1 MNNLILHWQRIMRIS
16 ILTYSILL
24 LLSQLLLA
32 ESSKGQALSKPV
44 SISIERQS
52 LEETI
57 QLLGRIA
64 DVDFAYDAQVLGT
77 TAISVGPANFRS
89 EPLERVLANLLAGA
103 PIQYKEEVRGTVTL
117 YKRQQLGKIM
127 GKVTNGQGEPLAGA
141 SIRIMELNRG
151 VSTDRDGAFAISIQ
165 PGTYTLEANYVSY
178 ERQSKPG
185 IQVKPNGTVTVDFV
199 LQESLDA
206 LDEVV
211 ITALGLTREEK
222 SLGYAVTKLDTED
235 LNSTKSSNWLNSM
248 QGKVP
253 GLILDRANTGPS
265 PSMRLTLRGDQSLNY
280 NSNEALLVV
289 DGIPIS
295 SGTTATSSGTNY
307 ANADAPV
314 DFGNAASELNPED
327 IASVTVLKGP
337 SATALYG
344 SRAANGAVIITTKS
358 GRSTKGIGVTV
369 NSSATFERAGF
380 WPDFQTQYGAGNT
393 DLEYS
398 MWDVPADLAA
408 DGVAVNR
415 HYSRYAFGQKFDPNE
430 QRYLYVSRDWE
441 TGRFTKQP
449 WVYAE
454 NWYTGIFQTGALFD
468 NTVAVDGNNGKGT
481 SVRLSF
487 TDSKNNWILPNTGYK
502 RQNLSLSLSQ
512 EINKNIILNG
522 RVNYYMRDSD
532 NIPMSGY
539 DEASVMYSLVW
550 GQNVN
555 DIEKTWKTE
564 YEQGRFNRDVYEAGG
579 QGGLGLVYPS
589 ANTYNPYRSLYE
601 ELNSL
606 DRDRVFGNVGLTF
619 NLLEGLSLAVRS
631 GMDLNLEFRTQQK
644 PKLASDNLEGFY
656 REQNITDYEMNN
668 DFLLRYE
675 RNFLGNQ
682 LTASMA
688 FGGNN
693 MIQRYNRKNVT
704 LERLD
709 VDGFYSLSNIA
720 SGFPP
725 IPTAF
730 RSEKVI
736 NSLYGLAQFG
746 WNDMLFLDITGRND
760 WSSTLARQNNSY
772 FYPSVSM
779 SLLLDRALRLDART
793 AWIDLLKL
801 RASWANVG
809 NDTSPYALDRYYSRT
824 DYSGS
829 YVLPTTIPDPLIRPE
844 NVESWE
850 AGVEGRF
857 FKNRISADVT
867 VYKTSTTNQIV
878 SATTDLMSGA
888 SGMRI
893 NVGEIEN
900 KGLEISADFVPIRR
914 PNGFNWSMGVNWYKN
929 WNKLVSLTDD
939 WDPSQPLQTSVGTT
953 IGSRTYIYSFVGEEM
968 HVIYG
973 KDYQKA
979 PEGAFYVNENGDRVD
994 VSGQDI
1000 VNVQTGFPVLDDAPE
1015 TRIGNVNP
1023 EWRAGMT
1030 QRFSYKNFSLGLTFT
1045 GQWGGN
1051 MFSVTNFALSYQGK
1065 LTNSLAGREGG
1076 LIHSGVNIV
1085 EDESGNIAYV
1095 PNETEVSN
1103 YRDYYNKYV
1112 WVRDN
1117 TANNT
1122 FDTSFL
1128 KLREARFDYGF
1139 PQAFCR
1145 RLGFLQSGSIGVF
1158 ATNLFMLTN
1167 FPQFDPETGLIS
1179 GTSIYKGIETMAFP
1193 MTRSFG
1199 LNLRLAF

>member
-1 MNNLILHWQRIMRIS
+1 MSRLLFLLMTTCCTATGIISASEAMSQNLRKIRVTVEHHNGTDLDGIFQQLEHESGLRF
-16 ILTYSILL
+16 YYDKNVGE
-24 LLSQLLLA
+24 LS
-32 ESSKGQALSKPV
+32 
-44 SISIERQS
+44 
-52 LEETI
+52 
-57 QLLGRIA
+57 
-64 DVDFAYDAQVLGT
+64 
-77 TAISVGPANFRS
+77 S
-89 EPLERVLANLLAGA
+89 EG
-103 PIQYKEEVRGTVTL
+103 
-117 YKRQQLGKIM
+117 LGKIEAATLYDVLERISHHFGLKITQDDNLIAVAALSRQQPGRIS
-127 GKVTNGQGEPLAGA
+127 GKVTGTRNSPLAGA
-141 SIRIMELNRG
+141 SVRVVETGRSY
-151 VSTDRDGAFAISIQ
+151 STDTEGNFAIRLE
-165 PGTYTLEANYVSY
+165 PGNYTLEVSY
-178 ERQSKPG
+178 ISYESQQRAG
-185 IQVKPNGTVTVDFV
+185 IEVTAGKDVSIQFALKEGEDV
-199 LQESLDA
+199 LN
-206 LDEVV
+206 EVV
-211 ITALGLTREEK
+211 VTALGLTREEK
-222 SLGYAVTKLDTED
+222 SLGYAVTKLDNDD
-235 LNSTKSSNWLNSM
+235 LTNTKSSNWLNSM
-248 QGKVP
+248 QGKVA

-295 SGTTATSSGTNY
+295 SGTTATASGTNY

-327 IASVTVLKGP
+327 IASVTILKGP

-358 GRSTKGIGVTV
+358 GRSTKGIGVTL

-380 WPDFQTQYGAGNT
+380 WPEFQTQYGAGNS
-393 DLEYS
+393 DLVYS
-398 MWDVPADLAA
+398 MWDVPAELAE
-408 DGVAVNR
+408 DGVAVDR
-415 HYSRYAFGQKFDPNE
+415 AYSRYAFGQKFAPGE
-430 QRYLYVSRDWE
+430 ERYLYTSRDWE
-441 TGRFTKQP
+441 TGKFTKQP
-449 WVYAE
+449 WAYAN
-454 NWYTGIFQTGALFD
+454 NWYTGLFQTGVLFD

-487 TDSKNNWILPNTGYK
+487 TDTKNDWIVPNTGYK
-502 RQNLSLSLSQ
+502 RQNISLSLSQ
-512 EINKNIILNG
+512 EINKYITLNG
-522 RVNYYMRDSD
+522 RVNYYMRNSD

-539 DEASVMYSLVW
+539 DEASVMYALVW

-564 YEQGRFNRDVYEAGG
+564 YDEGRFNRDVYEAGG
-579 QGGLGLVYPS
+579 ANGLGLVYPS

-606 DRDRVFGNVGLTF
+606 DRDRVFGNIGLTF

-631 GMDLNLEFRTQQK
+631 GMDLNAEFRTQQK
-644 PKLASDNLEGFY
+644 PKMASDNLEGFY

-668 DFLLRYE
+668 DFLLRYN
-675 RNFLGNQ
+675 RNFLGDRF
-682 LTASMA
+682 TASVA

-709 VDGFYSLSNIA
+709 VDGFYSLSNVA
-720 SGFPP
+720 SGFPAV
-725 IPTAF
+725 PTAY

-760 WSSTLARQNNSY
+760 WSSTLAKQNNSY

-779 SLLLDRALRLDART
+779 SLLLDRALRLDAKA
-793 AWIDLLKL
+793 AWVDFWKL

-809 NDTSPYALDRYYSRT
+809 NDTSPYALDQYYSRT
-824 DYSGS
+824 DYSGG
-829 YVLPTTIPDPLIRPE
+829 YVLPTTIPDPLIQPE

-850 AGVEGRF
+850 LGMEGKF

-867 VYKTSTTNQIV
+867 VYRTSTTNQIV

-900 KGLEISADFVPIRR
+900 KGLEVSAEFVPIRR
-914 PNGFNWSMGVNWYKN
+914 PNGFNWSMGFNWYKN

-939 WDPSQPLQTSVGTT
+939 WDSSQPLQTSVGTT

-979 PEGAFYVNENGDRVD
+979 PEGSFYIDENGERID

-1000 VNVQTGFPVLDDAPE
+1000 VDPATGFPILDSAPE

-1023 EWRAGMT
+1023 QWRAGMT
-1030 QRFSYKNFSLGLTFT
+1030 QRFAYKNFSLGLTFT

-1076 LIHSGVNIV
+1076 LVHSGVNKV
-1085 EDESGNIAYV
+1085 KNADGSVSYA
-1095 PNETEVSN
+1095 PNETEVSD
-1103 YRDYYNKYV
+1103 YRSYYNKYV

-1139 PQAFCR
+1139 PQAFCQK
-1145 RLGFLQSGSIGVF
+1145 LGFLQNGSVGVF

-1167 FPQFDPETGLIS
+1167 FPQYDPETGLLN

-1193 MTRSFG
+1193 MTRTYG
-1199 LNLRLAF
+1199 VNLRLAF